1 MSYNH
6 KSIES
11 RWQKF
16 WSENQTFKSED
27 ISTNKPKYYVLDM
40 FPYPSGAG
48 LHVGHALGYVATDI
62 VARYKRMKGFNVLHP
77 MGWDAFGL
85 PAEQY
90 AIKTGTHPKET
101 THQNVSNFKKQINSL
116 GFSYDWS
123 REINT
128 TDPNYYK
135 WTQWIFM
142 QLYNKGLAYEQ
153 EVAVNWCPELK
164 AVLANEEVVNGKSDI
179 GGHPVVRLPMRQWIL
194 KITDYAESL
203 LDGLDDLD
211 WPENIKELQKN
222 WIGKSEGVEL
232 GFDIDGHNDTI
243 NVYTTRPDTLFGA
256 SYMVLAPEHTL
267 IHSIVTDEQRS
278 KVEAYIEETKK
289 KSDFDRTE
297 VNKDK
302 TGVFTGS
309 YAINPFSK
317 EKIEIWIADYVLI
330 SYGTGAI
337 MAVPGHDER
346 DWEFASKY
354 NLPIVEVVEG
364 GDVSKAAYTAKGNAK
379 IINSSNDK
387 TLSMNGLSVDQAIKE
402 AILFIEKNSI
412 GKATVNYK
420 LRDWLFSRQRYWGE
434 PFPLIHKDDSV
445 ELIQEKDLPVMLP
458 EVENYKPS
466 DDGKSPLSLV
476 KNWVEVKDES
486 DNIIGL
492 RETNTMPQWA
502 GSCWY
507 FLRFTDPNN
516 TNEAWSKEKENYWM
530 PVDLYI
536 GGQEHA
542 VLHLLYSRFWHHV
555 LYDLDL
561 VSTKEPFKKLYNQG
575 MILGD
580 DGTKMSK
587 SRGNVINPEEI
598 MDEYG
603 SDSMRLYEMF
613 MGPLNKSKPWSTKG
627 LQGCYRFVNKL
638 WSIIVDE
645 NGNLS
650 SKIVDSDEEDKD
662 TLFLHHQTI
671 KKLGEDIENLHF
683 NTAVSQLMIYCN
695 HLQKCSTVS
704 KKLIEEL
711 VIILSPFVPHLSE
724 EFWSLLGH
732 SETITYQPWP
742 QFDEGLIQLDEV
754 TIAVQVNGKLRANIN
769 IAKDSD
775 EKDVISE
782 AMSLENVEKF
792 TSEGNVV
799 KTIYVPNR
807 LLNFV
812 VK

>member
-387 TLSMNGLSVDQAIKE
+387 TLSMDGLSVDQAIKE

-486 DNIIGL
+486 GNIIGL

-742 QFDEGLIQLDEV
+742 QFDESLIQLDEV

>member
-1 MSYNH
+1 MSYDH

-387 TLSMNGLSVDQAIKE
+387 TLSMDGLSVDQAIKE

-555 LYDLDL
+555 LYDLNL

>member
-387 TLSMNGLSVDQAIKE
+387 TLSMDGLSVDQAIKE

-445 ELIQEKDLPVMLP
+445 ELIHENDLPVKLP

-555 LYDLDL
+555 LYDLGL

>member
-1 MSYNH
+1 MSYDH

-387 TLSMNGLSVDQAIKE
+387 TLSMDGLSVDQAIKE

-516 TNEAWSKEKENYWM
+516 TNEAWSKERENYWM

-555 LYDLDL
+555 LYDLNL

>member
-1 MSYNH
+1 MNYNH

-387 TLSMNGLSVDQAIKE
+387 TLSMDGLSVDQAIKE

>member
-6 KSIES
+6 KKIEKK
-11 RWQKF
+11 WQKF
-16 WSENQTFKSED
+16 WSENQTFKSAD
-27 ISTNKPKYYVLDM
+27 ISSDKPKYYVLDM

-101 THQNVSNFKKQINSL
+101 TFQNVSNFKKQINSL

-164 AVLANEEVVNGKSDI
+164 AVLANEEVINGKSDI

-203 LDGLDDLD
+203 LEGLDELD

-278 KVEAYIEETKK
+278 KVEAYIEQTKK

-364 GDVSKAAYTAKGNAK
+364 GDVSKAAYTARGNAK

-387 TLSMNGLSVDQAIKE
+387 TLSMDGLSVDQAIKE

-445 ELIQEKDLPVMLP
+445 ELIQEKDLPVILP

-486 DNIIGL
+486 GNIIGL

-516 TNEAWSKEKENYWM
+516 TNEAWSKERENYWM

-638 WSIIVDE
+638 WSILVDE

-650 SKIVDSDEEDKD
+650 SKIIDNDEEDKD

-732 SETITYQPWP
+732 AETISYESWP
-742 QFDEGLIQLDEV
+742 QFDEELIQLDVV

-775 EKDVISE
+775 EKDVVAE
-782 AMSLENVEKF
+782 SLCLDNVEKY
-792 TSEGNVV
+792 TSDGSIV

>member
-1 MSYNH
+1 MSYDH

-387 TLSMNGLSVDQAIKE
+387 TLSMDGLSVDQAIKE

-445 ELIQEKDLPVMLP
+445 ELIHENDLPVKLP

-486 DNIIGL
+486 GNIIGL

-516 TNEAWSKEKENYWM
+516 TNEAWSKERENYWM

-792 TSEGNVV
+792 TSEGNIV
-799 KTIYVPNR
+799 KTIYIPNR

>member
-1 MSYNH
+1 MSYDH
-6 KSIES
+6 KSIEN

-27 ISTNKPKYYVLDM
+27 ISTDKPKYYVLDM

-90 AIKTGTHPKET
+90 AIKTGTHPKKT
-101 THQNVSNFKKQINSL
+101 TNQNVSNFKKQINSL

-387 TLSMNGLSVDQAIKE
+387 TLSMDGLSVDQAIKE

-516 TNEAWSKEKENYWM
+516 TIEAWSKERENYWM

-542 VLHLLYSRFWHHV
+542 VLHLLYARFWHHV

-650 SKIVDSDEEDKD
+650 SKIVDNDEEDKD

-742 QFDEGLIQLDEV
+742 QFDESLIQLDEV

-782 AMSLENVEKF
+782 AMSLENVKKF
-792 TSEGNVV
+792 TSDGNIV